1 VSTTSGALVRTT
13 TFCWSCGLAEPSS
26 PFCGSCGISTLTP
39 TVRRSAVI
47 GQVFRIRRGLRRRRA
62 IAIQEEPSRAIL
74 LLNGSGSVEMTGG
87 QLGSAEPTTYG
98 AGNSLSRAWPLI
110 LAAKAVDGG
119 QETAAWSSS
128 ALREAARE
136 LTKTV
141 DEGRLL
147 AMDALAAGM
156 TNEVEWLPLSASERT
171 WLIAADFAARGN
183 VDQALEHM
191 SRLPFDRYPGKELI
205 VARCWPAVM
214 GGGFDRHMMA
224 EHLAPFRNRSATAD
238 LLFRLLTDDV
248 SDLQSLRSGVHG
260 LLDLLRLAPDSHPR
274 RRAESLVE
282 SVNHGGVKLGSDI
295 SDFGPRASALAAL
308 ANAKGVGPV
317 PSRVDVPAILRESPS
332 VRDDLFDAGLIS
344 PEQLADVPRLEAI
357 ALYARIAPS
366 ELTDEEVEETG
377 IQEEKARRAFLARDR
392 RKLESLPEG
401 PVRQRFLL
409 LDDLR
414 GGKIDGF
421 EGSSGFLLPAERTTA
436 SALAAW
442 LRAGS
447 EPVPPKL
454 IGDPSTWE
462 TFGAA
467 SGLSLPTA
475 APRLEEFKVWLELRQ
490 SRAALYD
497 WNWTEA
503 LERAKACLRV
513 ASDEAV
519 RDEALNIVACAHWM
533 MGNDEA
539 AIQAL
544 KQALEGMYTDGLQA
558 NIGVV
563 AAGLEP
569 HTAAEHL
576 GQLALT
582 APTLKLRVAAAMRAL
597 ALWTITRERWETEED
612 SEELP
617 ATLRQALRALVIEPI
632 HIDQFRQIVRLLAN
646 WDPEWLKD
654 ADSLEESPHGQSIE
668 AELFVALAE
677 ALPKFVKVLAAALGR
692 SDAEWLAE
700 ERDRMVD
707 SALASLVTDSPTMG
721 AAFFGIEIIRAKV
734 PLEIERRIPLT
745 AFAVAAV
752 ADNIDPSRGEPKDE
766 FLDMLISAKNELD
779 SVPEDDGD
787 RVRGPLS
794 YAFER
799 LAAVYGVARIE
810 QYNQVVD
817 AYNRIIARL
826 SGVARWNVNRSV
838 VRDATD
844 PLLRFCDDTVQLMGK
859 LLPYVEDGELRSGLE
874 ELRANAQD
882 LGNAIR
888 SLPR

>member
-1 VSTTSGALVRTT
+1 MNTAAEAQVQTT
-13 TFCWSCGLAEPSS
+13 TFCWACGVAEPSS
-26 PFCGSCGISTLTP
+26 PFCGSCGVSTLTP
-39 TVRRSAVI
+39 TIRRSAVI
-47 GQVFRIRRGLRRRRA
+47 GHVFPIRRGLRKRRA
-62 IAIQEEPSRAIL
+62 IGIQEESSRTIL
-74 LLNGSGSVEMTGG
+74 LDRSGWVEVAREQLGPPEPTMYGTGG
-87 QLGSAEPTTYG
+87 W
-98 AGNSLSRAWPLI
+98 LSRAWPLI
-110 LAAKAVDGG
+110 LAAKAVNEGR
-119 QETAAWSSS
+119 ETAGWSSA
-128 ALREAARE
+128 ALWEAARGM
-136 LTKTV
+136 TKTV
-141 DEGRLL
+141 DDARLL

-156 TNEVEWLPLSASERT
+156 ANEVEWLPLSPSERT
-171 WLIAADFAARGN
+171 WLIAADLAARGN

-191 SRLPFDRYPGKELI
+191 TRLPLDRYPAKEFI

-214 GGGFDRHMMA
+214 GGGFDRYMLA
-224 EHLAPFRNRSATAD
+224 DHLAAFRDRSPTAD
-238 LLFRLLTDDV
+238 LLRRLLADDA
-248 SDLQSLRSGVHG
+248 SDLQTLRSGVQE
-260 LLDLLRLAPDSHPR
+260 LLDRLRLAPDSHPR
-274 RRAESLVE
+274 RRAESLLD
-282 SVNHGGVKLGSDI
+282 SVSPGGVKLGSDI

-308 ANAKGVGPV
+308 TNAKGVGPV
-317 PSRVDVPAILRESPS
+317 PSQVDIPAILKESPS

-344 PEQLADVPRLEAI
+344 DEQLTDVPRLESI

-377 IQEEKARRAFLARDR
+377 IQVEKARRAFLAHDR
-392 RKLESLPEG
+392 RKVESLPEG

-414 GGKIDGF
+414 SGKAEGF
-421 EGSSGFLLPAERTTA
+421 EDSSSFLLPEERTTA
-436 SALAAW
+436 EALVAW
-442 LRAGS
+442 LNDTS
-447 EPVPPKL
+447 EPVPPQL
-454 IGDPSTWE
+454 IGDPSIWE
-462 TFGAA
+462 TLGAA
-467 SGLSLPTA
+467 REVSLPRA
-475 APRLEEFKVWLELRQ
+475 APRLEEFRVWLELRQ

-503 LERAKACLRV
+503 LERAKACLRF

-533 MGNDEA
+533 IGNDEA

-544 KQALEGMYTDGLQA
+544 KQALDGIYTEGLQA

-617 ATLRQALRALVIEPI
+617 ATLRQGLRALVIEPI
-632 HIDQFRQIVRLLAN
+632 EIDQFRRIVRLLAN

-654 ADSLEESPHGQSIE
+654 ADNLKESPHRQSIE
-668 AELFVALAE
+668 ADLFVALAE
-677 ALPKFVKVLAAALGR
+677 GFPKFVKVLAAALGR
-692 SDAEWLAE
+692 SDADWLAE

-721 AAFFGIEIIRAKV
+721 AAFFGIEILRANV
-734 PLEIERRIPLT
+734 PLEVVRRIPLT

-752 ADNIDPSRGEPKDE
+752 AANIDPSQGEPKDE
-766 FLDMLISAKNELD
+766 FLDMLITAKNELD
-779 SVPEDDGD
+779 SVPEDDRE
-787 RVRGPLS
+787 RVRGPLG

-799 LAAVYGVARIE
+799 LAAVHGAARI
-810 QYNQVVD
+810 QQSNHVVD
-817 AYNRIIARL
+817 AYNQIIYRL
-826 SGVARWNVNRSV
+826 SGVSSWNVNRAAL
-838 VRDATD
+838 RAATD
-844 PLLRFCDDTVQLMGK
+844 PLLGFCDDTIELMAT
-859 LLPYVEDGELRSGLE
+859 LIPHVEDE
-874 ELRANAQD
+874 ELRAGLEEIRANAEE
-882 LGNAIR
+882 LEIKIH